1 MKKAPLICPVCH
13 KKLDLIADEYECVQ
27 VRERSCR
34 ILDMRSLCGDTEGTI
49 CFVHPDHYEDLAYN
63 GQGAELIRVPNNCG

>member
-1 MKKAPLICPVCH
+1 MKKAPLTCPVCH

-34 ILDMRSLCGDTEGTI
+34 ILDVRSLGGDTEGTI
-49 CFVHPDHYEDLAYN
+49 CFVHPNHFEDLAMMVRR
-63 GQGAELIRVPNNCG
+63 GAYPPSQHCG